1 MNDEISKNGH
11 GVMHVVAKVRARQN
25 AKALLKLTQVECQ
38 KRKLE
43 AEQKATVMI
52 KGSEAALKVAESQAA
67 SMIAR
72 AEAEAEGADA
82 LAEKRRYELEWARLE
97 VLKKVAKNGRKFITG
112 QRGEQILNDLVP
124 SSR

>member
-1 MNDEISKNGH
+1 M
-11 GVMHVVAKVRARQN
+11 
-25 AKALLKLTQVECQ
+25 KAI
-38 KRKLE
+38 E
-43 AEQKATVMI
+43 AEV
-52 KGSEAALKVAESQAA
+52 
-67 SMIAR
+67 
-72 AEAEAEGADA
+72 A

>member
-1 MNDEISKNGH
+1 
-11 GVMHVVAKVRARQN
+11 
-25 AKALLKLTQVECQ
+25 
-38 KRKLE
+38 
-43 AEQKATVMI
+43 MI

-72 AEAEAEGADA
+72 AEDEADGADA
-82 LAEKRRYELEWARLE
+82 LAEKRCYELEWVRLE
-97 VLKKVAKNGRKFITG
+97 VLKKISKNGCKFITG